1 MLDMHI
7 SIILYIHQYTI
18 HKHIH
23 TYTGRTLIWDATCCD
38 TFAASNVGLASKE
51 SGSAAEAAEREKKMK
66 YEALCRAHHFVPVA
80 IETTGV
86 FGPEAKS
93 FIKELANRVK
103 SETKEEK
110 ARPFLIQQ
118 LSVAVQRGNTA
129 AVLGTS
135 PHIGEDP

>member
-1 MLDMHI
+1 
-7 SIILYIHQYTI
+7 
-18 HKHIH
+18 
-23 TYTGRTLIWDATCCD
+23 
-38 TFAASNVGLASKE
+38 
-51 SGSAAEAAEREKKMK
+51 MK
-66 YEALCRAHHFVPVA
+66 YEALSCTHHFVPVA

-118 LSVAVQRGNTA
+118 LSVAVQRGNAA